1 MEFDPF
7 CETFTIV
14 HRNFTCEPECLVI
27 LASHDGERTVKS
39 LVYRP
44 GSGALMVS
52 RVVLAVAMLGG
63 TFAAPA
69 MLAQAPA
76 PAAAAAGNRALG
88 TVKSVSGT
96 ALSITTDAGKTVA
109 VTLGDSVRVQQLAPG
124 STDLKTAQPSTAD
137 QIAVGDRVLVSGS
150 AGAADALTATRVI
163 LMKSSDIAQRNQST
177 QADWNRRGS
186 GGIVTAVDPAANTIA
201 VSSGTRKLTLSTTG
215 STIYRRYAPGSVKF
229 EEAKPGTL
237 ADLKAGDQLRV
248 RGDRSAD
255 GLTITAEEIV
265 SGSFKNLSG
274 TIVSINAAGKSF
286 VIKDLATKK
295 NETVAIS
302 DESDLRALPP
312 EMAARF
318 APGRTRTGGASG
330 AGGTGGA
337 GSAGARAAGGAGAST
352 EAAPAG
358 TDASAPGG
366 ATQGGAAPNGAAPT
380 GATPGGAAGAGARPG
395 RPAADPSTLSDAAAT
410 TPADGAP
417 ARRSGGGA
425 GASGGA
431 GYGAGAGAG
440 GARPGGARGGAA
452 DLSQLIPR
460 LPKATLAELKSGQ
473 ALMIVASGSGGGG
486 PYTAI
491 TVLSGVEPL
500 LTGPAGS
507 EITLPPWS
515 AAGGGGGAEG
525 GGGGAAE

>member
-1 MEFDPF
+1 M
-7 CETFTIV
+7 
-14 HRNFTCEPECLVI
+14 
-27 LASHDGERTVKS
+27 KS

-330 AGGTGGA
+330 AGGA

-366 ATQGGAAPNGAAPT
+366 AAQGGAAPT

-410 TPADGAP
+410 ASADGAP
-417 ARRSGGGA
+417 ARRPGGYSGGGA
-425 GASGGA
+425 GGGA
-431 GYGAGAGAG
+431 GYGGGAGAG